1 MFRKFFILPLLM
13 ICCLCPL
20 FISQAASKTEITS
33 VRTATRNDANTPFV
47 RTVVETGKRVT
58 PRLYIDKDGEFVYV
72 TLPNTKIGKNVKKSY
87 KANTNVVSKIS
98 LSERG
103 SGTDVV
109 FKVPK
114 AVTKQDVKVFTLPG
128 ATDKNKQGARVVIDI
143 NDKSGKV
150 KQWSHWNDG
159 KIGINTSAQKKT
171 TGTSMNNK
179 KVTVPSVS
187 VPSYSGSQSYSLTKG
202 LKGKIIAIDPG
213 HGGSDTGAIGAYSQ
227 EKDITLAI
235 SKKVASLLS
244 NAGASVIMTRTT
256 DVDVYAPY
264 DGAAEELQARCNIAN
279 AANADVFVCIHIDS
293 YSTADAKGVTAYY
306 NSKTPYDYSLAKY
319 LHDQNMNATSF
330 PDRGVRTANFYVL
343 LHTNMPATLLELGFI
358 SNPGEENALNT
369 EAQQQNFAESIVKG
383 LADYFD
389 HSGK

>member
-1 MFRKFFILPLLM
+1 MFKKFFILPFLM
-13 ICCLCPL
+13 IFCLCPL
-20 FISQAASKTEITS
+20 FMSQAASKTEITS

-47 RTVVETGKRVT
+47 RTVLEVSNRVT
-58 PRLYIDKDGEFVYV
+58 PRLYIDKTGEYVYV
-72 TLPNTKIGKNVKKSY
+72 TLPNTKMGKTVAKDY
-87 KANTNVVSKIS
+87 KANTNVISKIS
-98 LSERG
+98 LTQRA
-103 SGTDVV
+103 SGTDVA
-109 FKVPK
+109 FKVPRPI
-114 AVTKQDVKVFTLPG
+114 TKSDIKVFSLPG
-128 ATDKNKQGARVVIDI
+128 MTDKNKSGARVVVDI

-159 KIGINTSAQKKT
+159 KIGINTAAQKKT

-179 KVTVPSVS
+179 KVTVPSVT
-187 VPSYSGSQSYSLTKG
+187 VPSYSSSQSYSLTKG

-213 HGGSDTGAIGAYSQ
+213 HGGSDAGAIGAYSQ

-235 SKKVASLLS
+235 SKKVAALLN
-244 NAGASVIMTRTT
+244 NAGANVIMTRTT

-293 YSTADAKGVTAYY
+293 YSTADARGVTAYY

-358 SNPGEENALNT
+358 SNPTEENSLNS

-389 HSGK
+389 HSGR